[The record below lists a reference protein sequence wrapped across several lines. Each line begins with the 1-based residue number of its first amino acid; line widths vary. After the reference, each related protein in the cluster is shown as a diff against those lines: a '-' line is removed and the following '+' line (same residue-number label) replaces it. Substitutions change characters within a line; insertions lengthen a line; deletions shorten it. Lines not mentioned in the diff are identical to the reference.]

1 MAITDNMPGMS
12 VNRKENHMLELRKKL
27 SNYQEVFYL
36 LFLLPMTGMH
46 SMGINSDDR
55 IYLYVFA
62 VATLFLLLKMAVT
75 DFTWREILIM
85 SVFAALLG
93 ANFLRNGEKTLILT
107 AMGIFG
113 AKNVNLDKAMKY
125 ALWEKAVLTV
135 GTLTLAAT
143 GVIENEIVVLPKNGE
158 YLEIPC
164 YGYYH
169 PNMAFANIFM
179 ILLLAIIVYGDKLKW
194 YAYVLGTVI
203 VLGAYRVF
211 MCRTGLVVWAVLCL
225 MVLGYRITRR
235 FSIQKMYSFF
245 YLPVPTMLMLVTM
258 VIPILAKSNVRFSA
272 WINDILTGRIEFVNQ
287 VYHQVWTLP
296 LGQIPKRSYDNMYF
310 NTLFNYGWIIL
321 VLCLVVY
328 TIGIWYSIREEQYY
342 ITIALSITALYGYME
357 LLPLSVIWNL
367 PMVYLAQAL
376 FKGRTVVHE
385 QL

>member
-1 MAITDNMPGMS
+1 MAITDNMPEIS

-36 LFLLPMTGMH
+36 LFLLPMTGMS

-85 SVFAALLG
+85 GVFTALLG

-113 AKNVNLDKAMKY
+113 AKNVNLDNVMKY

-143 GVIENEIVVLPKNGE
+143 GVIENVAMSLPKNDV
-158 YLEIPC
+158 YVEIYC

-194 YAYVLGTVI
+194 YAYAIGTAIILV
-203 VLGAYRVF
+203 AYKIFV
-211 MCRTGLVVWAVLCL
+211 CRTGIVVWFMLCL
-225 MVLGYRITRR
+225 MVLGYQLMKC
-235 FSIQKMYSFF
+235 FCWEKKYMYLLSIIPIALSA
-245 YLPVPTMLMLVTM
+245 VTM
-258 VIPILAKSNVRFSA
+258 VLPLIMRVSPEFKK
-272 WINDILTGRIEFVNQ
+272 WIDKLLTARVNLINQ
-287 VYHQVWTLP
+287 VYDHIWNLA
-296 LGQIPKRSYDNMYF
+296 LGHTPQKSFDSMYF
-310 NTLFNYGWIIL
+310 HTIFNYGWIVFL
-321 VLCLVVY
+321 LCLVVY
-328 TIGIWYSIREEQYY
+328 VMGMRYCSKKGKYY
-342 ITIALSITALYGYME
+342 GTIALAIMAVYGFME
-357 LLPLSVIWNL
+357 LLPLSVLWDL
-367 PMVYLAQAL
+367 PLLYLTPVL
-376 FKGRTVVHE
+376 FKGRKETHE

>member
-1 MAITDNMPGMS
+1 MAIDDNMPGMS

-36 LFLLPMTGMH
+36 LFLLPMTGMS
-46 SMGINSDDR
+46 SMGLNSEDR

-113 AKNVNLDKAMKY
+113 AKNVNLDKVMKY

-143 GVIENEIVVLPKNGE
+143 GVIENERMLLPKNGE
-158 YLEIPC
+158 YFEIPC

-194 YAYVLGTVI
+194 YAYVLGTMI
-203 VLGAYRVF
+203 MLGTYWVF
-211 MCRTGLVVWAVLCL
+211 MCRTGLVVWAVLCF
-225 MVLGYRITRR
+225 MMLGYRIM
-235 FSIQKMYSFF
+235 SHIHWEKGYLYFF
-245 YLPVPTMLMLVTM
+245 TAIPAVLMILTL
-258 VIPILAKSNVRFSA
+258 VIPLEARKNAVLAEK
-272 WINDILTGRIEFVNQ
+272 IHTLLTGRIALINK
-287 VYHQVWTLP
+287 VYDDVWGLV
-296 LGQIPKRSYDNMYF
+296 LGHIPVRSFDSMYF
-310 NTLFNYGWIIL
+310 TTVYNYGWVLLIL
-321 VLCLVVY
+321 YLVAY
-328 TIGIWYSIREEQYY
+328 TVGIRYSIRKGQYY
-342 ITIALSITALYGYME
+342 IAIALGATAVYGYVE

-367 PMVYLAQAL
+367 PMIYLAQAL
-376 FKGRTVVHE
+376 FRERMVVHE
-385 QL
+385 

>member
-1 MAITDNMPGMS
+1 
-12 VNRKENHMLELRKKL
+12 MLKLRKKL
-27 SNYQEVFYL
+27 AQYQELFYL

-46 SMGINSDDR
+46 SMGIHSEDR

-85 SVFAALLG
+85 GVFTALLG

-113 AKNVNLDKAMKY
+113 AKNVNLDKVMKY
-125 ALWEKAVLTV
+125 ALWEKTVLTV

-143 GVIENEIVVLPKNGE
+143 GVIENVAMSLPKNNE
-158 YLEIPC
+158 TVEIYC
-164 YGYYH
+164 YGYHH

-179 ILLLAIIVYGDKLKW
+179 LLLLAIIVYGDKLKW

-211 MCRTGLVVWAVLCL
+211 VCRTGLVVWAVLCL
-225 MVLGYRITRR
+225 MVLGYRIMRHFR
-235 FSIQKMYSFF
+235 WEKG
-245 YLPVPTMLMLVTM
+245 YLYLFTAIPGVLMILTM
-258 VIPILAKSNVRFSA
+258 VIPVMAKNNEGFSLL
-272 WINDILTGRIEFVNQ
+272 INKILTGRVGLVSQ
-287 VYHQVWTLP
+287 VYHEVWSLVMGHVPAEAFDSIYFTTL
-296 LGQIPKRSYDNMYF
+296 Y
-310 NTLFNYGWIIL
+310 NYGWILLI
-321 VLCLVVY
+321 LCLVAY
-328 TIGIWYSIREEQYY
+328 TVGIWYSIRKGQYY
-342 ITIALSITALYGYME
+342 ITIALGVAAVYGYVE

-376 FKGRTVVHE
+376 FRGRTVVHE
-385 QL
+385 